1 MKRNA
6 LQYLTEWADAPLR
19 KPLIVRGARQVG
31 KTHLIRQFAEHRFDD
46 LIELNF
52 ERDADLIAMFDD
64 LAPAR
69 IVPLLEL
76 RLGREVTPGRT
87 LLFLDEIQA
96 APRALQSLRYFHEEM
111 PALHVVA
118 AGSLLDFTLGS
129 GDISV
134 PVGRL
139 EYLHLGPMTFVEFLA
154 GLGQTKLAEFVQTF
168 ELDDS
173 RIDALHHHLLS
184 WLRTY
189 GAVGGMPEAVRTYR
203 DTESFLKVDQVKEGL
218 LATFRDDFGKYRGR
232 MDDGLIR
239 LVFDRLPHLVG
250 GKLKYVRVD
259 RDLKAARIAA
269 AVDLLCRAGIVSR
282 IHHSAGNGV
291 PLGAEINPRVFKPL
305 LLDVGLLMRAC
316 GLDMSDVTDVD
327 ALMTV
332 KSGAIA
338 EQIVG
343 QELRAAQPFWQEPV
357 LHYWVRE
364 QASSSAE
371 IDYLLA
377 CGQEILPIEV
387 KAGET
392 GHLRSLHQ
400 FLHDKRRTFGV
411 RLSTSPPQLAD
422 IDLKLPTSERVVGRL
437 LSLPLYLAGEVGRL
451 VTGVRTTG
459 STW

>member
-1 MKRNA
+1 MKRDA
-6 LQYLTEWADAPLR
+6 LQYLTEWADAPRR
-19 KPLIVRGARQVG
+19 KPLVVRGARQVG
-31 KTHLIRQFAEHRFDD
+31 KTHLIRQFAGHHFDD
-46 LIELNF
+46 LVELNL

-76 RLGREVTPGRT
+76 RLDREIRPGRT

-118 AGSLLDFTLGS
+118 AGSLLDFALD
-129 GDISV
+129 GDDGSV

-154 GLGQTKLAEFVQTF
+154 GLGQTKLAGFVRTF
-168 ELDDS
+168 ELGDP

-184 WLRTY
+184 WLRIH

-203 DTESFLKVDQVKEGL
+203 DTESFLRVDQVKEGL

-232 MDDGLIR
+232 LDDGLIR

-250 GKLKYVRVD
+250 GKLKYARVD
-259 RDLKAARIAA
+259 RDIKAARIAA
-269 AVDLLCRAGIVSR
+269 ALDLLCRAGFVSR

-316 GLDMSDVTDVD
+316 GLDMSDVAD
-327 ALMTV
+327 ADSLMTV
-332 KSGAIA
+332 NSGAVA

-343 QELRAAQPFWQEPV
+343 QELRAAQPFWQEPA

-364 QASSSAE
+364 KTSSSAE
-371 IDYLLA
+371 VDYLLA
-377 CGQEILPIEV
+377 CGQEIVPLEV

-400 FLHDKRRTFGV
+400 FLHDKHRGFGI
-411 RLSTSPPQLAD
+411 RMGTSPPQLAD

-437 LSLPLYLAGEVGRL
+437 LSLPLYLAGEAERLAASVVGA
-451 VTGVRTTG
+451 
-459 STW
+459 SS